1 MDHSSDTA
9 TPPLAADFR
18 AVAEG
23 KAAKKG
29 KQRKTPPPFSLRLTF
44 EERAQLEREAGDMP
58 LGTYI
63 RSRLFNTA
71 TAPRKR
77 ERRPVKDYQVLAKVL
92 GELGRSRLA
101 NNLNQLAKAANSGSL
116 PVTPDTERELRVTCE
131 AVQAIRYDL
140 IAALGLHAEDAP

>member
-23 KAAKKG
+23 KPAKKG
-29 KQRKTPPPFSLRLTF
+29 NKQRKTTPPPFSLRLTF

-58 LGTYI
+58 LGAYI

-71 TAPRKR
+71 TARAL
-77 ERRPVKDYQVLAKVL
+77 Q
-92 GELGRSRLA
+92 RLC
-101 NNLNQLAKAANSGSL
+101 NN
-116 PVTPDTERELRVTCE
+116 
-131 AVQAIRYDL
+131 
-140 IAALGLHAEDAP
+140 